1 MDVLGAECLSISG
14 GGAAGRRYLGLVSAL
29 HVYLERNGTTF
40 LQWRD
45 SLKEIHGSSAGSLLG
60 LAILLF
66 TTYDHFEDLILSTCD
81 SNFVCPD
88 LTFSGQFGLDQGYN
102 IRKLVERALAGG
114 GISPAA
120 TLGELRR
127 LTRVNF
133 VSLAT
138 DVIHSRTVRLSGLT
152 HPNMRVVDAVY
163 CSCAIPGLYAA
174 LPYEDML
181 LVDGCILENQPVL
194 PSSTRNLYFRL
205 WHFEDT
211 TPNPYPSS
219 PMEYACNVFH
229 TICSGQA
236 NPPHCL
242 CLMANGEKDDV
253 NPFVSMSREELLRGV
268 ARSHG
273 TVLDQLMGGS
283 LTAAAGRVA
292 LAAARISSSEVGEGE

>member
-29 HVYLERNGTTF
+29 HVYLEQNGTTF

-81 SNFVCPD
+81 SNFVRPD
-88 LTFSGQFGLDQGYN
+88 FTFSGQFGLDQGAN
-102 IRKLVERALAGG
+102 IRKLVERALVGG
-114 GISPAA
+114 GISPSA

-138 DVIHSRTVRLSGLT
+138 DVIHNRTVRLSGLT

-174 LPYEDML
+174 LPHEDML
-181 LVDGCILENQPVL
+181 LVDGCILQNQPVL
-194 PSSTRNLYFRL
+194 PSSTTNLYFRV
-205 WHFEDT
+205 WHFDDT

-229 TICSGQA
+229 AICSGQA
-236 NPPHCL
+236 DPPHCL
-242 CLMANGEKDDV
+242 CLMARGEKDDV
-253 NPFVSMSREELLRGV
+253 NPFVSRTREELLRGV

-273 TVLDQLMGGS
+273 TVLDQLMEGS
-283 LTAAAGRVA
+283 LTSTLGSVA
-292 LAAARISSSEVGEGE
+292 LSSALSLCSRAEVGE